1 MEIEKQSILLVDDIP
16 ENIKILGKALKDI
29 YDIRFAT
36 SGLKAIEIASSLDPP
51 DLILLDIVMPD
62 MNGHEVCRRLK
73 KNERTRNIPIIFLT
87 AKDQVE
93 DETLGLEIGA
103 VDYITKP
110 FSLPIVKARVRSHME
125 LKLHQDTLQDLSTRD
140 GLTSIP
146 NRRRF
151 DESYQ
156 IEWKRSCRNKLHLSI
171 ILIDIDH
178 FKNYND
184 TYGHTRGDQCLK
196 QVAETLYSGVRR
208 PADLVARYGG
218 EEFICILPET
228 DSNGAKNVAGL
239 LRNVIESLKIPHKES
254 DTAEH
259 VTISLGASTVIP
271 NGSISQKSLIE
282 SADRCLYQAKNNGRN
297 QFQHE
302 NLV

>member
-1 MEIEKQSILLVDDIP
+1 MGIEKQSILLVDDIP
-16 ENIKILGKALKDI
+16 ENIKILGQALKDV

-36 SGLKAIEIASSLDPP
+36 SGLKAIEIASSINPP
-51 DLILLDIVMPD
+51 DLILLDVVMPD
-62 MNGHEVCRRLK
+62 MNGHEVCRKLK

-125 LKLHQDTLQDLSTRD
+125 LKLHQDTLEDLSTRD
-140 GLTSIP
+140 GLTGIP

-151 DESYQ
+151 DESYK
-156 IEWKRSCRNKLHLSI
+156 IEWKRSCRNKLFLSI

-184 TYGHTRGDQCLK
+184 SYGHTKGDQCLK
-196 QVAETLYSGVRR
+196 QVAETLFAGVRR

-228 DSNGAKNVAGL
+228 DSNGAISVAEL
-239 LRNVIESLKIPHKES
+239 LRDAIESLKIPHSES

-259 VTISLGASTVIP
+259 VTISLGVSTVIP
-271 NGSISQKSLIE
+271 DGKLPRKSLVE

-297 QFQHE
+297 RFQHE
-302 NLV
+302 NLS